1 MRGEDLT
8 CRKARLTMNGSPP
21 HARGRPTCSYAF
33 LSDGRITPA
42 CAGKTTTWRRTPTKS
57 PDHPRMRGEDVQSG
71 RGPRGWNG
79 SPPHARGRRR
89 QTRRGVPIGLDH
101 PRMRGEDTEKRTGP
115 KRSAGSPPHARGRH
129 GKTYGAK
136 KKCRITPACAGK
148 TSVEDAIEGMFEDHP
163 RMRGEDMR
171 KPYTMALRRGSP
183 PHARGRHVTI
193 QHVLLGRRITPA
205 CAGKTS
211 L

>member
-1 MRGEDLT
+1 MRGED
-8 CRKARLTMNGSPP
+8 RLKNSNANAIHGSPP
-21 HARGRPTCSYAF
+21 HARGRLDVSKGEIDYE
-33 LSDGRITPA
+33 RITPA
-42 CAGKTTTWRRTPTKS
+42 CAGKTDLLVCFLKRRQ
-57 PDHPRMRGEDVQSG
+57 DHPRMRGEDNYMASNAHQIA
-71 RGPRGWNG
+71 G
-79 SPPHARGRRR
+79 SPPHARGRRAVG
-89 QTRRGVPIGLDH
+89 TRAARLERITPACAGK
-101 PRMRGEDTEKRTGP
+101 T
-115 KRSAGSPPHARGRH
+115 SANSTRCANWPGSPPHARGRH